1 MGLEGIGS
9 SVVIALAAVLW
20 LVYLIPTW
28 FRRREYLS
36 TERNAVRLQQTLR
49 ILAETAEVPEPV
61 RAEAT
66 ARSVAAQQKLLRQEF
81 ERARA
86 AERARESAM
95 SRAAAQTAPTPA
107 TRGQAVASTLVATS
121 PAAKRLRRS
130 RAATTVL
137 LALSLATVGLGFA
150 PIAAGISATLIAGGL
165 LAATASVL
173 LLRAMAAV
181 ARDRRRRAS
190 KLSDRPAPSR
200 LVDFSLEQHASTPA
214 SDPAWTPVPVPKPL
228 YLSKP
233 RTQAVVSAA
242 AIAETRSRLLAEAE
256 ETERAARAAE
266 LSEKVIPIVRPA
278 AAADSRFA
286 KMGIVDETASTITNL
301 DEALRRR
308 RAV

>member
-28 FRRREYLS
+28 FRRREYVS

-49 ILAETAEVPEPV
+49 ILAETAELPAPV

-86 AERARESAM
+86 VERARETAM
-95 SRAAAQTAPTPA
+95 SRAAAQTLA
-107 TRGQAVASTLVATS
+107 TLKPSIASTLVATS
-121 PAAKRLRRS
+121 PAARRLRRS

-137 LALSLATVGLGFA
+137 LALSLATVALGFA
-150 PIAAGISATLIAGGL
+150 PIAAGVSTILIASGL
-165 LAATASVL
+165 LAATASAL
-173 LLRAMAAV
+173 LLRTMAAV
-181 ARDRRRRAS
+181 AHDRRRLAFE
-190 KLSDRPAPSR
+190 LGARPAPRR
-200 LVDFSLEQHASTPA
+200 LVDFSLEQHASIPA
-214 SDPAWTPVPVPKPL
+214 SAPAWTPVPVPKPL

-233 RTQAVVSAA
+233 PTQSVVSDV
-242 AIAETRSRLLAEAE
+242 AIAETHARLLAEAE
-256 ETERAARAAE
+256 ETERAARAVE
-266 LSEKVIPIVRPA
+266 RSEKVIPIRPA
-278 AAADSRFA
+278 AATDSRFA
-286 KMGIVDETASTITNL
+286 RMGIVDETESTITNL

>member
-49 ILAETAEVPEPV
+49 ILAETAELPEPV
-61 RAEAT
+61 RVEAT

-86 AERARESAM
+86 VERARETAM
-95 SRAAAQTAPTPA
+95 SRAAAQTLATLKPA
-107 TRGQAVASTLVATS
+107 IASTLVATS
-121 PAAKRLRRS
+121 PAARRLQRS

-150 PIAAGISATLIAGGL
+150 PIAAGVSTILVASGS
-165 LAATASVL
+165 LAATASGL
-173 LLRAMAAV
+173 LLRTMAAV
-181 ARDRRRRAS
+181 ARDRHRLAFELR
-190 KLSDRPAPSR
+190 DRPAPRR
-200 LVDFSLEQHASTPA
+200 LVDFSLEQQQSTPA
-214 SDPAWTPVPVPKPL
+214 SAPAWTPVPVPKPL

-233 RTQAVVSAA
+233 PAQPVVSDA
-242 AIAETRSRLLAEAE
+242 AIAQTRARLLAEAE
-256 ETERAARAAE
+256 QTERAARAAE
-266 LSEKVIPIVRPA
+266 RSEKVIPIVRPA
-278 AAADSRFA
+278 AADSRFA
-286 KMGIVDETASTITNL
+286 RMGIVDETASTITNL

>member
-49 ILAETAEVPEPV
+49 ILAETAEVPESV

-86 AERARESAM
+86 TERARESAM
-95 SRAAAQTAPTPA
+95 SRAAAQTPA
-107 TRGQAVASTLVATS
+107 TLAPAVASTLAPTS

-130 RAATTVL
+130 RAATTAL

-150 PIAAGISATLIAGGL
+150 PVAAGVSTTLIASGL

-181 ARDRRRRAS
+181 ARDRRRRAFT
-190 KLSDRPAPSR
+190 LIDRPASSR
-200 LVDFSLEQHASTPA
+200 LVDFSLEQNASTPV

-233 RTQAVVSAA
+233 RTQSVASAA
-242 AIAETRSRLLAEAE
+242 AIAETRTRLLAEAE
-256 ETERAARAAE
+256 KTERAARAAE

-278 AAADSRFA
+278 AAPESRFA
-286 KMGIVDETASTITNL
+286 RMGIVDETPSAITNL

>member
-66 ARSVAAQQKLLRQEF
+66 ARSVAAQHKLLRQEF
-81 ERARA
+81 ERTRA
-86 AERARESAM
+86 IERARETAM
-95 SRAAAQTAPTPA
+95 SRAAAHTLATLTPA
-107 TRGQAVASTLVATS
+107 IASTLVATS
-121 PAAKRLRRS
+121 PAARRLRRS
-130 RAATTVL
+130 RAATTGL
-137 LALSLATVGLGFA
+137 LGVSLATVGLGFA
-150 PIAAGISATLIAGGL
+150 PIAAGASTILIASGL

-173 LLRAMAAV
+173 LLRIMASV
-181 ARDRRRRAS
+181 ARDRRRLAL
-190 KLSDRPAPSR
+190 KLYAGPTPTPSR
-200 LVDFSLEQHASTPA
+200 LVDFSLEQNASTPA

-233 RTQAVVSAA
+233 RTQSVVSEA
-242 AIAETRSRLLAEAE
+242 AIAETRTRLIAEAD
-256 ETERAARAAE
+256 ETERAARTAE

>member
-49 ILAETAEVPEPV
+49 ILAETAELPGPV

-86 AERARESAM
+86 VERARETAM
-95 SRAAAQTAPTPA
+95 SRAAAQTLATLKPA
-107 TRGQAVASTLVATS
+107 IASTLVATS
-121 PAAKRLRRS
+121 PAARRLQRS
-130 RAATTVL
+130 RSATTVL

-150 PIAAGISATLIAGGL
+150 PIAAGVSAILIASGL
-165 LAATASVL
+165 FGATAAGL
-173 LLRAMAAV
+173 LLRTMAAV
-181 ARDRRRRAS
+181 ARDRTRLAFELR
-190 KLSDRPAPSR
+190 DRPAPGR
-200 LVDFSLEQHASTPA
+200 LVDFSVEQQSATPA
-214 SDPAWTPVPVPKPL
+214 SDPAWTPVPVPRPL

-233 RTQAVVSAA
+233 PTQSVVSEA
-242 AIAETRSRLLAEAE
+242 AIAETRARLLAEAE
-256 ETERAARAAE
+256 ENERASLAGER
-266 LSEKVIPIVRPA
+266 SEKVTPTIRPA

-286 KMGIVDETASTITNL
+286 KMGIVDQTASTITNL

>member
-49 ILAETAEVPEPV
+49 ILAETAELPEPV

-86 AERARESAM
+86 VERARETAM
-95 SRAAAQTAPTPA
+95 SRAAAQTLATLKPA
-107 TRGQAVASTLVATS
+107 IASTLVATS
-121 PAAKRLRRS
+121 PAARRLQRS

-137 LALSLATVGLGFA
+137 LALSLATVGLGFV
-150 PIAAGISATLIAGGL
+150 PIAAGVSTILIASGL
-165 LAATASVL
+165 LAATASGL
-173 LLRAMAAV
+173 LLRTMAAV
-181 ARDRRRRAS
+181 ARDRSRLAFELR
-190 KLSDRPAPSR
+190 DRPAPRR
-200 LVDFSLEQHASTPA
+200 LVDFSVEQQSATLA
-214 SDPAWTPVPVPKPL
+214 SDPAWTPVPVPRPL

-233 RTQAVVSAA
+233 PTQSVVSEA
-242 AIAETRSRLLAEAE
+242 AIAETRARLLAEAE

-266 LSEKVIPIVRPA
+266 RSEKVTLIIRPA
-278 AAADSRFA
+278 PAADSRFA
-286 KMGIVDETASTITNL
+286 KMGIVDETASTTTNL